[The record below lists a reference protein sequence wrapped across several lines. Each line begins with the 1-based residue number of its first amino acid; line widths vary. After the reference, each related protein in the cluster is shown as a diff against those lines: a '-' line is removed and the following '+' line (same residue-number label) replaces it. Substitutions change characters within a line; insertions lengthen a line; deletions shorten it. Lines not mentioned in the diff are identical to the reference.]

1 MKKIVIFLTALMTMS
16 LMVKAQVAEVKW
28 DAHSLIIDGKRL
40 VPAMGEVHYSRIPAN
55 EWATEIKKMKE
66 GGITMLA
73 CYVFWNHIEE
83 IEGQYDWSRQRHLRS
98 FLEICKA
105 ESLPVVLRMGPFCHG
120 EARCGGIPD
129 WLFTKGCKSRSE
141 DPEFLKYV
149 ERYYRQ
155 IFTQVQ
161 GLQWKDGGPV
171 IAAQFDNEYRG
182 HGSYLMAL
190 KKLALNIGFDLPF
203 YTRTGWPELASP
215 VPFGEMI
222 PLYGDYADGFWDR
235 SVEEGVGDYYKAFN
249 FRAFRSST
257 AIATEQLGEQ
267 KERLNKGDEQ
277 YPYFTCELGGGM
289 MTAYHRRPYLY
300 PEDAYA
306 MAIVKLGS
314 GSNLLGYY
322 MYHGGTNP
330 DGKLTYL
337 NETQQTIATNYND
350 LPVKTYD
357 FQAPLNEFG
366 QKNPHYFM
374 LRKLHLFMQDYGE
387 LLAPMEAV
395 FPCQQDIKQGD
406 DSFLRWS
413 HREKDGSGFIFINNY
428 ERLQNLSAKK
438 NVELEACGVK
448 FPKLTIP
455 AGTSCIFPVNV
466 DGIKYATA
474 QLVAKRNGKIYL
486 EQIKGIPTT
495 VAMLDGKLLKNV
507 KAKGLEKPVY
517 KNYYLLTSEQAGRL
531 FLDEEAKL
539 DIAIKAPIINKVK
552 EAALLR
558 TITIGVNKVAEEPS
572 DKDFEQAAVYTIDLP
587 EISGEGRL
595 LNIDYRGDVARLY
608 ANGKLI
614 DDNFYNGRPLQ
625 YALWRLPKDC
635 RQLELRILPLQKDM
649 PIYFPR
655 EADTT
660 PGEQVKQISI
670 INQ

>member
-83 IEGQYDWSRQRHLRS
+83 IEGLYDWSRQRHLRS

-190 KKLALNIGFDLPF
+190 KKIAQNIGFDLPF

-235 SVEEGVGDYYKAFN
+235 SVEEGVGNYYKAFN

-595 LNIDYRGDVARLY
+595 LNINYRGDVARLY

-614 DDNFYNGRPLQ
+614 DDNFYNGRPFQ

>member
-66 GGITMLA
+66 GGIMMLA

-257 AIATEQLGEQ
+257 AIATEQLGKQ

-614 DDNFYNGRPLQ
+614 DDNFYNGRPFQ